1 MSDGRRFFEGTD
13 FKARRIARQSSERL
27 GGKQEGTMRW
37 RTNSAAARTNN
48 SRRPASRAI
57 KAEVHLG
64 AAGRTSRSRL
74 ANRAIRAVRAVH
86 HLKAAHANSTPSQAN
101 RATKAAERFSISMR
115 VEVRP
120 PRFGFLALSRNV
132 DESSAG
138 FAAAE
143 HLADGAVSP

>member
-1 MSDGRRFFEGTD
+1 
-13 FKARRIARQSSERL
+13 
-27 GGKQEGTMRW
+27 
-37 RTNSAAARTNN
+37 
-48 SRRPASRAI
+48 
-57 KAEVHLG
+57 
-64 AAGRTSRSRL
+64 
-74 ANRAIRAVRAVH
+74 
-86 HLKAAHANSTPSQAN
+86 
-101 RATKAAERFSISMR
+101 MR